1 MEVAHGTSDFRK
13 KIQTIYIIGIIITNN
28 NSSIIMI
35 KLYNG
40 DAYGILDG

>member
-1 MEVAHGTSDFRK
+1 MIR
-13 KIQTIYIIGIIITNN
+13 TINNNNNNN